1 MTVESDR
8 RSQYRELRVL
18 EILSDGDALT
28 QRALATRLGVAL
40 GLANLYVKR
49 LVRKGY
55 LQCLNVQ
62 PNRIRYLLTP
72 QGMAEKARLTY
83 AFIGYSLEMY
93 SHARGQVREALRKAS
108 NQGTMRIAIF
118 GAGEAAE
125 LTYLTLREQ
134 GMEPV
139 AIFDHAAAAPFLG
152 HPVLAIA
159 DHATVAFDILV
170 VATLERP
177 APLVGMLVELGIPGN
192 RLLLLHDSIADLAA
206 PAHEVNL
213 A

>member
-18 EILSDGDALT
+18 EILSDGEPLT

-55 LQCLNVQ
+55 LKCLNVQ

-93 SHARGQVREALRKAS
+93 SHARGQVREALRKAAAH
-108 NQGTMRIAIF
+108 GTARIAIF

-134 GMEPV
+134 GFEPV
-139 AIFDHAAAAPFLG
+139 AIFDHVAGAPFLG

-159 DHATVAFDILV
+159 DHAAVDFNILV

-177 APLVGMLVELGIPGN
+177 AALVSMLVGLGIPGN
-192 RLLLLHDSIADLAA
+192 RLLLLHDSIADLTPRTEEA
-206 PAHEVNL
+206 NL